1 MSIMYII
8 YTLLGI
14 IILTYILSVLFNFLG
29 IDFSTYGNYLLWVI
43 ALIIFFMVL
52 PSNKGSNLFQ

>member
-1 MSIMYII
+1 MSIMSII